1 MINQEFFKEHENL
14 KHCKVYRKIM
24 LSFHKDLRFGQIV
37 PCLLR
42 DSENEE
48 FVSAG

>member
-24 LSFHKDLRFGQIV
+24 LPWKKKQLLWLSVFSTPCRVSPWMDILR
-37 PCLLR
+37 
-42 DSENEE
+42 
-48 FVSAG
+48 